1 MDRTPHQIDS
11 TEINL
16 NFSNNLNNNSIATED
31 QHIIQNEK
39 EEHKN
44 TGLRTSKFY
53 DLDKFKNDQTLS
65 EMIQSG
71 CNVLKNKS
79 RKLKSSSFYSKYF
92 LKKVPFISVLMSYSI
107 KSFLLP
113 DFLSGLTGIYCIV
126 FEYFYYLFYNFYLS
140 WNNEYTSRDGLFLIS
155 HFATSLWIVNFQIF
169 ILSILIYIKI

>member
-79 RKLKSSSFYSKYF
+79 RKK
-92 LKKVPFISVLMSYSI
+92 
-107 KSFLLP
+107 
-113 DFLSGLTGIYCIV
+113 
-126 FEYFYYLFYNFYLS
+126 
-140 WNNEYTSRDGLFLIS
+140 
-155 HFATSLWIVNFQIF
+155 A
-169 ILSILIYIKI
+169 